1 MTLKEKINNARFRP
15 SQIGRLMTNLPVLT
29 GRQIEEKLKLEAKE
43 KLTELQEKK
52 LKELTKKTLPEND
65 QLPDGAITYIYEVF
79 DKIYNNREAV
89 IENDYMDKGN
99 YCEEDC
105 LKLLSDVTG
114 NLLIKNRILFVE
126 ENIEGT
132 PDNVFKK
139 RNDKTVIDTKAPWSL
154 NTFRNAEF
162 KSIYEWQIKGYC
174 YLTGSN
180 RGKLAYCL
188 VNAPAHLIMK
198 QKERYYYRY
207 GCDEESEELKEAY
220 ENIERNMIFDIKKFK
235 KDNPG
240 YDMTIKDWKYDI
252 HPKQRVKMFDVD
264 YTEEDE
270 KNIKRRLKMAKAKLI
285 EIFKEEERKKKAKFI
300 I

>member
-1 MTLKEKINNARFRP
+1 MTK
-15 SQIGRLMTNLPVLT
+15 LPKA
-29 GRQIEEKLKLEAKE
+29 GKQD
-43 KLTELQEKK
+43 ELPK
-52 LKELTKKTLPEND
+52 
-65 QLPDGAITYIYEVF
+65 GAITYIYEVF
-79 DKIYNNREAV
+79 DKIYNNREV
-89 IENDYMDKGN
+89 VVENDYMDKGN
-99 YCEEDC
+99 YCEEDS
-105 LKLLSDVTG
+105 LQLVGDVTG
-114 NLLIKNRILFVE
+114 NLLIKNRILFE
-126 ENIEGT
+126 AKNIHGT
-132 PDNVFKK
+132 PDCVFQ
-139 RNDKTVIDTKAPWSL
+139 NDKEKIVIDAKTSWSL
-154 NTFRNAEF
+154 NTFRNAEL
-162 KSIYEWQIKGYC
+162 KSIYQWQLKAYC

-188 VNAPAHLIMK
+188 PNAAAHLIMK

-235 KDNPG
+235 KDNPH
-240 YDMTIKDWKYDI
+240 YDMTIKDWNYDI

-285 EIFKEEERKKKAKFI
+285 EIFEEEERKKKAKFI